1 MKFLI
6 SLILFFTFAF
16 NNLCF
21 AKQKKHVFNPKIER
35 LSYYNCGHC
44 PCDDYYWKDKPIGG
58 CSGTMGCCWPVYIY
72 VYPKNIHKM
81 IEENPEF
88 KDEIT
93 RKTKYNLTVSK
104 LKEPEYGLM
113 YSSCYFSWDS
123 WKLENPEEE
132 IGIKTCY
139 ELWKYNPLIC
149 DTVGIDEHYQFEQH
163 CNKIVKKVLKKTRR
177 LY

>member
-1 MKFLI
+1 MKLWI
-6 SLILFFTFAF
+6 SFVLLLFGF
-16 NNLCF
+16 NELCF
-21 AKQKKHVFNPKIER
+21 AKQEKHIFNPKIER
-35 LSYYNCGHC
+35 SSKYDCGWC
-44 PCDDYYWKDKPIGG
+44 NNKESGYC
-58 CSGTMGCCWPVYIY
+58 GTMGGCKTIYIY
-72 VYPKNIHKM
+72 KYPKNIDKM

-88 KDEIT
+88 KDEIV

-132 IGIKTCY
+132 IQVESCY
-139 ELWKYNPLIC
+139 DLWKYNPLIC
-149 DTVGIDEHYQFEQH
+149 DTIGIKEYYQFEQH
-163 CNKIVKKVLKKTRR
+163 CNKIIKKILKKTGR